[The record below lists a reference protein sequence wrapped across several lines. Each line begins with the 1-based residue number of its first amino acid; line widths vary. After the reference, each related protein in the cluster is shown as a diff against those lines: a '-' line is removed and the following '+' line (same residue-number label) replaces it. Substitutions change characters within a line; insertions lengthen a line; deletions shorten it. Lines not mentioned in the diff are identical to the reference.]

1 MLVISADIGQ
11 AAQKQAEQFQK
22 SCGITSVIVTKMDG
36 TAKGGGAL
44 TACAATKAP
53 ITFIGVG
60 EKISDLEHFN
70 PKGFVGR
77 ILGMG
82 DLEAL
87 LEKAKEA
94 IKVEDAE
101 DLGKKFLKGEF
112 NLIDLYEQMAAMKKM
127 GSLKKIIE
135 MVPGFSSLQL
145 PKEMLDVQ
153 EEKLEKWKIA
163 MQSMSKEE
171 LEDPESI
178 TSERIDRISKGSGI
192 AVSTIRELIKQYRQ
206 SKKLVKMFKGNKGDM
221 SKMMKKFQGKLPGNF
236 KV

>member
-1 MLVISADIGQ
+1 
-11 AAQKQAEQFQK
+11 
-22 SCGITSVIVTKMDG
+22 MDG

-44 TACAATKAP
+44 TACAVSKAP
-53 ITFIGVG
+53 IKFIGVG
-60 EKISDLEHFN
+60 EKIDDLEHFN

-77 ILGMG
+77 LLGMG

-112 NLIDLYEQMAAMKKM
+112 NLIDLYEQMSAMKKM
-127 GSLKKIIE
+127 GSLKKIVE

-163 MQSMSKEE
+163 MQSMTKEE
-171 LEDPESI
+171 LENPDEI

-192 AVSTIRELIKQYRQ
+192 PTSTIRELIKQYRQ
-206 SKKLVKMFKGNKGDM
+206 SKKIVKMFKGNQGDM
-221 SKMMKKFQGKLPGNF
+221 SKMMKKFGGKFPANF
-236 KV
+236 KI